1 MPPPLPAAAGHHLL
15 RPSSALRL
23 RTLPLT
29 LTHLNTTPRTPLR
42 TPLPRTQ
49 QYHSHTHPPPPGP
62 FTPSESHLLSHA
74 YAHVPATGFTPT
86 ALALGARSA
95 GLLDISPTILPR
107 GVFSLILFHLV
118 TRREALASQA
128 AAAIPTGAVAER
140 VEALTWARLKG
151 NEEAGV
157 VGGLQ
162 EVCCS
167 PLFGDVWAGLG

>member
-15 RPSSALRL
+15 RPSSALRP
-23 RTLPLT
+23 RTLPRT
-29 LTHLNTTPRTPLR
+29 LTNLKTT
-42 TPLPRTQ
+42 PRTQ

-74 YAHVPATGFTPT
+74 YAHVPTAGFTPT

-128 AAAIPTGAVAER
+128 AAAIPRGTVAER

-162 EVCCS
+162 EVCCPS
-167 PLFGDVWAGLG
+167 CALGC